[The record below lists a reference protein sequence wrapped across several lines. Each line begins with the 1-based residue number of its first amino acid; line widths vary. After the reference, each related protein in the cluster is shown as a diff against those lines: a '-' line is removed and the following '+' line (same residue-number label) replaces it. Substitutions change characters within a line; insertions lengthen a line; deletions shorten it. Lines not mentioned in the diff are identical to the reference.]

1 MAFINMRP
9 VSRFFGEDG
18 EGGIK
23 CPVCGNGFL
32 VSADDE
38 DPKATLCLIHTPE
51 PVDKEWIERSEFT
64 CPFLLKPLALMGPV
78 EFELSWIVEE
88 DKSWGESLEK
98 INAGRVP
105 NDTLIPEPEPPI
117 TISPIKF
124 LQESIKQYNRML
136 KLSNTVCRYCKNT
149 YTLTYKAEKGTGKFS
164 CSFGCDLSCTF
175 TLNAKDLSRLS
186 LRFMDKWEEKTAIH
200 NKRLDFLDSIISR
213 MPEGSSAE

>member
-18 EGGIK
+18 KGDIK

-51 PVDKEWIERSEFT
+51 PVDKEYIERDEFT

-78 EFELSWIVEE
+78 EFDLHWIAEKESWE
-88 DKSWGESLEK
+88 ESLKK
-98 INAGRVP
+98 INADKVP
-105 NDTLIPEPEPPI
+105 SDTPI

-124 LQESIKQYNRML
+124 LRESVKQYNRML
-136 KLSNTVCRYCKNT
+136 NLNNTVCGYCKNT
-149 YTLTYKAEKGTGKFS
+149 YTLTYKAEKETGKFS
-164 CSFGCDLSCTF
+164 CSFGCDLTCTYEQD
-175 TLNAKDLSRLS
+175 AADLSRLS
-186 LRFMDKWEEKTAIH
+186 LRFMDEWEKATAIY

>member
-23 CPVCGNGFL
+23 CPVCGSGFL

-51 PVDKEWIERSEFT
+51 TVDKEYIERDEFT
-64 CPFLLKPLALMGPV
+64 CPFLLKPLALTRPV
-78 EFELSWIVEE
+78 EYDLHWIAEKESWE
-88 DKSWGESLEK
+88 ESLKK
-98 INAGRVP
+98 INADKVP
-105 NDTLIPEPEPPI
+105 SDTPI

-124 LQESIKQYNRML
+124 LRESVKQYNRML
-136 KLSNTVCRYCKNT
+136 NLNNTVCGYCKNT
-149 YTLTYKAEKGTGKFS
+149 YTLTYKAEKETGKFS

-186 LRFMDKWEEKTAIH
+186 LQFMDEWEEKTAIN

>member
-18 EGGIK
+18 KGDIK

-51 PVDKEWIERSEFT
+51 PVDKEYIERDEFT
-64 CPFLLKPLALMGPV
+64 CPFLLKPLALTRPV
-78 EFELSWIVEE
+78 EYDLHWIAEKESWE
-88 DKSWGESLEK
+88 ESLKK
-98 INAGRVP
+98 INADKVP
-105 NDTLIPEPEPPI
+105 SDTPI

-124 LQESIKQYNRML
+124 LRESVKQYNRML
-136 KLSNTVCRYCKNT
+136 NLNNTVCGYCKNT
-149 YTLTYKAEKGTGKFS
+149 YTLTYKAEKETGKFS
-164 CSFGCDLSCTF
+164 CSFGCDLTCTYEQD
-175 TLNAKDLSRLS
+175 AADLSRLS
-186 LRFMDKWEEKTAIH
+186 LRFMDEWEEKTAIY

>member
-18 EGGIK
+18 KGDIK

-51 PVDKEWIERSEFT
+51 PVDKEYIERDEFT
-64 CPFLLKPLALMGPV
+64 CPFLLKPLALTRPV
-78 EFELSWIVEE
+78 EYDLHWIAEKESWE
-88 DKSWGESLEK
+88 ESLKK
-98 INAGRVP
+98 INADKVP
-105 NDTLIPEPEPPI
+105 SDTPI
-117 TISPIKF
+117 AISPIKF
-124 LQESIKQYNRML
+124 LRESVKQYNRML
-136 KLSNTVCRYCKNT
+136 NLNNTVCGYCKNT
-149 YTLTYKAEKGTGKFS
+149 YTLTYKAEKETGKFS
-164 CSFGCDLSCTF
+164 CSFGCDLTCTYEQD
-175 TLNAKDLSRLS
+175 AADLSRLS
-186 LRFMDKWEEKTAIH
+186 LRFMDEWEKATAIY

>member
-1 MAFINMRP
+1 
-9 VSRFFGEDG
+9 
-18 EGGIK
+18 
-23 CPVCGNGFL
+23 
-32 VSADDE
+32 
-38 DPKATLCLIHTPE
+38 
-51 PVDKEWIERSEFT
+51 
-64 CPFLLKPLALMGPV
+64 MGPV

-98 INAGRVP
+98 INADKVP
-105 NDTLIPEPEPPI
+105 SDTPI
-117 TISPIKF
+117 TIPPIKF

-149 YTLTYKAEKGTGKFS
+149 YTLTYKAEKGAGKFS
-164 CSFGCDLSCTF
+164 CSFGCDLSCIF

-186 LRFMDKWEEKTAIH
+186 LRFMDKWEEKMAIY

>member
-18 EGGIK
+18 KGDIK

-51 PVDKEWIERSEFT
+51 PVDKEYIERDEFT
-64 CPFLLKPLALMGPV
+64 CPFLLKPLALTRPV
-78 EFELSWIVEE
+78 EYDLHWIAEKESWE
-88 DKSWGESLEK
+88 ESLKK
-98 INAGRVP
+98 INADKVP
-105 NDTLIPEPEPPI
+105 SDTPI

-136 KLSNTVCRYCKNT
+136 NLNNTVCGYCKNT
-149 YTLTYKAEKGTGKFS
+149 YTLTYKAEKETGKFS
-164 CSFGCDLSCTF
+164 CSFGCDLTCTYEQD
-175 TLNAKDLSRLS
+175 AADLSRLS
-186 LRFMDKWEEKTAIH
+186 LRFMDVWEKATAIH

>member
-64 CPFLLKPLALMGPV
+64 CPFLLKPLALTRPV
-78 EFELSWIVEE
+78 EYDLHWIAEKESWE
-88 DKSWGESLEK
+88 ESLKK
-98 INAGRVP
+98 INADKVP
-105 NDTLIPEPEPPI
+105 SDTPI

-124 LQESIKQYNRML
+124 LRESVKQYNRML
-136 KLSNTVCRYCKNT
+136 NLNNTVCGYCKNT
-149 YTLTYKAEKGTGKFS
+149 YTLTYKAEKETGKFS
-164 CSFGCDLSCTF
+164 CSFGCDLTCTYEQD
-175 TLNAKDLSRLS
+175 AADLSRLS
-186 LRFMDKWEEKTAIH
+186 LRFMDEWEKATAIYS
-200 NKRLDFLDSIISR
+200 KRLDFLDSIISR

>member
-1 MAFINMRP
+1 MAFINMWP

-18 EGGIK
+18 KGDIK

-32 VSADDE
+32 VAADDE

-64 CPFLLKPLALMGPV
+64 CPFLLKPLALTRPV
-78 EFELSWIVEE
+78 EYDLHWIAEKESWE
-88 DKSWGESLEK
+88 ESLKK
-98 INAGRVP
+98 INADKVLS
-105 NDTLIPEPEPPI
+105 DTPI

-124 LQESIKQYNRML
+124 LRESVKQYNRML
-136 KLSNTVCRYCKNT
+136 NLNNTVCGYCKNT
-149 YTLTYKAEKGTGKFS
+149 YTLTYKAEKETGKFS
-164 CSFGCDLSCTF
+164 CSFGCDLTCTYEQD
-175 TLNAKDLSRLS
+175 AADLSRLS
-186 LRFMDKWEEKTAIH
+186 LRFMDEWEKATAIY

>member
-18 EGGIK
+18 KGDIK

-51 PVDKEWIERSEFT
+51 PVDKEYIERDEFT
-64 CPFLLKPLALMGPV
+64 CPFLLKPLALTRPV
-78 EFELSWIVEE
+78 EYDLHWIAEKESWE
-88 DKSWGESLEK
+88 ESLKK
-98 INAGRVP
+98 INADKVP
-105 NDTLIPEPEPPI
+105 SDTPI

-136 KLSNTVCRYCKNT
+136 NLNNTVCGYCKNT
-149 YTLTYKAEKGTGKFS
+149 YTLTYKAEKETGKFS
-164 CSFGCDLSCTF
+164 CSFGCDLTCTYEQD
-175 TLNAKDLSRLS
+175 AADLSRLS
-186 LRFMDKWEEKTAIH
+186 LRFMDEWEKATAIY

>member
-1 MAFINMRP
+1 MAFINMWP

-18 EGGIK
+18 KGDIK

-32 VSADDE
+32 VAADDE

-78 EFELSWIVEE
+78 EFDLHWIAEKESWE
-88 DKSWGESLEK
+88 ESLKK
-98 INAGRVP
+98 INADKVP
-105 NDTLIPEPEPPI
+105 SDTPI

-124 LQESIKQYNRML
+124 LRESVKQYNRML
-136 KLSNTVCRYCKNT
+136 NLNNTVCGYCKNT
-149 YTLTYKAEKGTGKFS
+149 YTLTYKAEKETGKFS
-164 CSFGCDLSCTF
+164 CSFGCDLTCTYEQD
-175 TLNAKDLSRLS
+175 AADLSRLS
-186 LRFMDKWEEKTAIH
+186 LRFMDEWEKATAIY

>member
-1 MAFINMRP
+1 MAFINMWP

-18 EGGIK
+18 KGDIK

-64 CPFLLKPLALMGPV
+64 CPFLLKPLALTRPV
-78 EFELSWIVEE
+78 EYDLHWIAEKESWE
-88 DKSWGESLEK
+88 ESLKK
-98 INAGRVP
+98 INADKVP
-105 NDTLIPEPEPPI
+105 SDTPI

-124 LQESIKQYNRML
+124 LRESVKQYNRML
-136 KLSNTVCRYCKNT
+136 NLNNTVCGYCKNT
-149 YTLTYKAEKGTGKFS
+149 YTLTYKAEKETGKFS
-164 CSFGCDLSCTF
+164 CSFGCDLTCTYEQD
-175 TLNAKDLSRLS
+175 AADLSRLS
-186 LRFMDKWEEKTAIH
+186 LRFMDEWEKATAIY

>member
-18 EGGIK
+18 KGDIK

-64 CPFLLKPLALMGPV
+64 CPFLLKPLALTRPV
-78 EFELSWIVEE
+78 EFELSWIAEKE
-88 DKSWGESLEK
+88 SWEESLKK
-98 INAGRVP
+98 INADKVP
-105 NDTLIPEPEPPI
+105 SDTPI

-136 KLSNTVCRYCKNT
+136 NLNNTVCGYCKNT
-149 YTLTYKAEKGTGKFS
+149 YTLTYKAEKETGKFS
-164 CSFGCDLSCTF
+164 CSFGCDLTCTYEQD
-175 TLNAKDLSRLS
+175 AADLSRLS
-186 LRFMDKWEEKTAIH
+186 LRFMDEWEKATAIY

>member
-18 EGGIK
+18 KGDIK

-51 PVDKEWIERSEFT
+51 PVDKEYIERNEFT
-64 CPFLLKPLALMGPV
+64 CPFLLKPLALTRPV
-78 EFELSWIVEE
+78 EYDLHWIAEKESWE
-88 DKSWGESLEK
+88 ESLKK
-98 INAGRVP
+98 INAGKVP
-105 NDTLIPEPEPPI
+105 SDTPI

-124 LQESIKQYNRML
+124 LRESVKQYNRML
-136 KLSNTVCRYCKNT
+136 NLNNTVCGYCKNT
-149 YTLTYKAEKGTGKFS
+149 YTLTYKAEKETGKFS
-164 CSFGCDLSCTF
+164 CSFGCDLTCTYEQD
-175 TLNAKDLSRLS
+175 AADLSRLS
-186 LRFMDKWEEKTAIH
+186 LRFMDEWEKATAIY

>member
-18 EGGIK
+18 KGDIK

-51 PVDKEWIERSEFT
+51 PVDKEYIERDEFT
-64 CPFLLKPLALMGPV
+64 CPFLLKPLALTRPV
-78 EFELSWIVEE
+78 EYDLHWIAEKESWE
-88 DKSWGESLEK
+88 ESLKK
-98 INAGRVP
+98 INADKVP
-105 NDTLIPEPEPPI
+105 SDTPI

-124 LQESIKQYNRML
+124 LRESVKQYNRML
-136 KLSNTVCRYCKNT
+136 NLNNTVCGYCKNT
-149 YTLTYKAEKGTGKFS
+149 YILTYKAEKETGKFS
-164 CSFGCDLSCTF
+164 CSFGCDLTCTYEQD
-175 TLNAKDLSRLS
+175 AADLSRLS
-186 LRFMDKWEEKTAIH
+186 LRFMDEWEEKTAIY

>member
-1 MAFINMRP
+1 MAFINMQP

-18 EGGIK
+18 KGDIK

-32 VSADDE
+32 VAADDE

-78 EFELSWIVEE
+78 EYDLHWIAEKESWE
-88 DKSWGESLEK
+88 ESLKK
-98 INAGRVP
+98 INADKVP
-105 NDTLIPEPEPPI
+105 SDTPI

-124 LQESIKQYNRML
+124 LRESVKQYNRML
-136 KLSNTVCRYCKNT
+136 NLNNTVCGYCKNT
-149 YTLTYKAEKGTGKFS
+149 YTLTYKAEKETGKFS
-164 CSFGCDLSCTF
+164 CSFGCDLTCTYEQD
-175 TLNAKDLSRLS
+175 AADLSRLS
-186 LRFMDKWEEKTAIH
+186 LRFMDEWEKATAIY

>member
-1 MAFINMRP
+1 MAFINMQP

-18 EGGIK
+18 KGDIK

-32 VSADDE
+32 VAADDE

-78 EFELSWIVEE
+78 EYDLHWIAEKESWE
-88 DKSWGESLEK
+88 ESLKK
-98 INAGRVP
+98 INADKVLS
-105 NDTLIPEPEPPI
+105 DTPI
-117 TISPIKF
+117 TVSPIKF
-124 LQESIKQYNRML
+124 LRESVKQYNRML
-136 KLSNTVCRYCKNT
+136 NLNNTVCRYCKNT
-149 YTLTYKAEKGTGKFS
+149 YTLTYKAEKETGKFS
-164 CSFGCDLSCTF
+164 CSFGCDLTCTYEQD
-175 TLNAKDLSRLS
+175 AADLSRLS
-186 LRFMDKWEEKTAIH
+186 LRFMDEWEKKTAIN

>member
-1 MAFINMRP
+1 MAFINMWP

-18 EGGIK
+18 KGDIK

-32 VSADDE
+32 VAADDE

-64 CPFLLKPLALMGPV
+64 CPFLLKPLALTRPV
-78 EFELSWIVEE
+78 EYDLHWIAEKESWE
-88 DKSWGESLEK
+88 ESLKK
-98 INAGRVP
+98 INADKVP
-105 NDTLIPEPEPPI
+105 SDTPI

-124 LQESIKQYNRML
+124 LRESVKQYNRML
-136 KLSNTVCRYCKNT
+136 NLNNTVCGYCKNT
-149 YTLTYKAEKGTGKFS
+149 YTLTYKAEKETGKFS
-164 CSFGCDLSCTF
+164 CGFGCDLTCTYEQD
-175 TLNAKDLSRLS
+175 AADLSRLS
-186 LRFMDKWEEKTAIH
+186 LRFMDEWEKATAIY

>member
-18 EGGIK
+18 KGDIK
-23 CPVCGNGFL
+23 CPVCGSGFL

-51 PVDKEWIERSEFT
+51 PVDKEYIERNEFT
-64 CPFLLKPLALMGPV
+64 CPFLLKPLALTRPV
-78 EFELSWIVEE
+78 EYDLHWIAEKESWE
-88 DKSWGESLEK
+88 ESLKK
-98 INAGRVP
+98 INAGKVP
-105 NDTLIPEPEPPI
+105 SDTPI

-124 LQESIKQYNRML
+124 LRESVKQYNRML
-136 KLSNTVCRYCKNT
+136 NLNNTVCGYCKNT
-149 YTLTYKAEKGTGKFS
+149 YTLTYKAEKETGKFS
-164 CSFGCDLSCTF
+164 CSFGCDLTCTYEQD
-175 TLNAKDLSRLS
+175 AADLSRLS
-186 LRFMDKWEEKTAIH
+186 LRFMDEWEKKTAIN

>member
-18 EGGIK
+18 KGDIK

-51 PVDKEWIERSEFT
+51 PVDKEYIERDEFT
-64 CPFLLKPLALMGPV
+64 CPFLLKPLALTRPV
-78 EFELSWIVEE
+78 EYDLHWIAEKESWE
-88 DKSWGESLEK
+88 ESLKK
-98 INAGRVP
+98 INADKVP
-105 NDTLIPEPEPPI
+105 SDTPI

-124 LQESIKQYNRML
+124 LQESVKQYNRML
-136 KLSNTVCRYCKNT
+136 NLNNTVCGYCKNT
-149 YTLTYKAEKGTGKFS
+149 YTLTYKAEKETGKFS
-164 CSFGCDLSCTF
+164 CSFGCDLTCTYEQD
-175 TLNAKDLSRLS
+175 AADLSRLS
-186 LRFMDKWEEKTAIH
+186 LRFMDEWEKATAIY

>member
-1 MAFINMRP
+1 MAFINMWP

-18 EGGIK
+18 KGDIK

-32 VSADDE
+32 VAADDE

-78 EFELSWIVEE
+78 EFDLHWIAEKESWE
-88 DKSWGESLEK
+88 ESLKK
-98 INAGRVP
+98 INAGGVP
-105 NDTLIPEPEPPI
+105 SDTPI

-124 LQESIKQYNRML
+124 LQESVKQYNRML
-136 KLSNTVCRYCKNT
+136 NLNNTVCGYCKNT
-149 YTLTYKAEKGTGKFS
+149 YTLTYKAEKETGKFS
-164 CSFGCDLSCTF
+164 CSFGCDLTCTYEQD
-175 TLNAKDLSRLS
+175 AADLSRLS
-186 LRFMDKWEEKTAIH
+186 LRFMDEWEKATAIY

>member
-18 EGGIK
+18 KGDIK

-64 CPFLLKPLALMGPV
+64 CPFLLKPLALTRPV
-78 EFELSWIVEE
+78 EYDLHWIAEKESWE
-88 DKSWGESLEK
+88 ESLKK
-98 INAGRVP
+98 INADKVP
-105 NDTLIPEPEPPI
+105 SDTPI

-124 LQESIKQYNRML
+124 LRESVKQYNRML
-136 KLSNTVCRYCKNT
+136 NLNNTVCGYCKNT
-149 YTLTYKAEKGTGKFS
+149 YTLTYKAEKETGKFS
-164 CSFGCDLSCTF
+164 CSFGCDLTCTYEQD
-175 TLNAKDLSRLS
+175 AADLSRLS
-186 LRFMDKWEEKTAIH
+186 LRFMDEWEKATAIY

>member
-1 MAFINMRP
+1 MAFINMQP

-18 EGGIK
+18 KGDIK

-32 VSADDE
+32 VAADDE

-64 CPFLLKPLALMGPV
+64 CPFLLKPLALTRPV
-78 EFELSWIVEE
+78 EYDLHWIAEKESWE
-88 DKSWGESLEK
+88 ESLKK
-98 INAGRVP
+98 INADKVP
-105 NDTLIPEPEPPI
+105 SDTPI

>member
-1 MAFINMRP
+1 MAFINMWP

-18 EGGIK
+18 KGDIK

-51 PVDKEWIERSEFT
+51 PVDKEYIERDEFT
-64 CPFLLKPLALMGPV
+64 CPFLLKPLALTRPV
-78 EFELSWIVEE
+78 EYDLHWIAEKESWE
-88 DKSWGESLEK
+88 ESLKK
-98 INAGRVP
+98 INADKVP
-105 NDTLIPEPEPPI
+105 SDTPI

-124 LQESIKQYNRML
+124 LRESVKQYNRML
-136 KLSNTVCRYCKNT
+136 NLNNTVCGYCKNT
-149 YTLTYKAEKGTGKFS
+149 YTLTYKAEKETGKFS
-164 CSFGCDLSCTF
+164 CSFGCDLTCTYEQD
-175 TLNAKDLSRLS
+175 AADLSRLS
-186 LRFMDKWEEKTAIH
+186 LRFMDEWEKATAIY

>member
-1 MAFINMRP
+1 MAFINMQP
-9 VSRFFGEDG
+9 VSRFFGEAG
-18 EGGIK
+18 EGDIK

-32 VSADDE
+32 VAADDE

-64 CPFLLKPLALMGPV
+64 CPFLLKPLALTGPV
-78 EFELSWIVEE
+78 EFELSRIAEKE
-88 DKSWGESLEK
+88 SWEESLKK
-98 INAGRVP
+98 INADKVP
-105 NDTLIPEPEPPI
+105 SDTPI

-136 KLSNTVCRYCKNT
+136 NLNNTVCRYCKNT
-149 YTLTYKAEKGTGKFS
+149 YTLTYKAEKRDGKFS

-186 LRFMDKWEEKTAIH
+186 LRFMNKWEEKTAIY

>member
-18 EGGIK
+18 KGDIK

-51 PVDKEWIERSEFT
+51 PVDKEYIERDEFT
-64 CPFLLKPLALMGPV
+64 CPFLLKPLALTRPV
-78 EFELSWIVEE
+78 EFDLHWIAEKESWE
-88 DKSWGESLEK
+88 ESLKK
-98 INAGRVP
+98 INADKVP
-105 NDTLIPEPEPPI
+105 SDTPI

-124 LQESIKQYNRML
+124 LRESVKQYNRML
-136 KLSNTVCRYCKNT
+136 NLNNTVCGYCKNT
-149 YTLTYKAEKGTGKFS
+149 YTLTYNAEKETGKFS
-164 CSFGCDLSCTF
+164 CSFGCDLTCTYEQD
-175 TLNAKDLSRLS
+175 AADLSRLS
-186 LRFMDKWEEKTAIH
+186 LRFMDEWEKATAIY

>member
-18 EGGIK
+18 KGDIK

-51 PVDKEWIERSEFT
+51 PVDKEYIERDEFI
-64 CPFLLKPLALMGPV
+64 CPFLLKPLALTRPV
-78 EFELSWIVEE
+78 EYDLHWIAEKESWE
-88 DKSWGESLEK
+88 ESLKK
-98 INAGRVP
+98 INADKVP
-105 NDTLIPEPEPPI
+105 SDTPI

-124 LQESIKQYNRML
+124 LWESVKQYNRML
-136 KLSNTVCRYCKNT
+136 NLNNTVCGYCKNT
-149 YTLTYKAEKGTGKFS
+149 YTLTYKAEKETGKFS
-164 CSFGCDLSCTF
+164 CSFGCDLTCTYEQD
-175 TLNAKDLSRLS
+175 AADLSRLS
-186 LRFMDKWEEKTAIH
+186 LRFMDEWEKATAIY